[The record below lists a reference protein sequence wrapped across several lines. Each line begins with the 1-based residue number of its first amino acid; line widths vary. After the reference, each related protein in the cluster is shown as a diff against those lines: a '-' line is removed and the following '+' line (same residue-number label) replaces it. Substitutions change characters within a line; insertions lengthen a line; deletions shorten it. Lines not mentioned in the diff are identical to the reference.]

1 MALVMTIDTA
11 YALQTEFSRYD
22 RSDNFTPEG
31 IRVLFDYLEETS
43 EDFGEDITLDIIGLC
58 CDYSEDT
65 FEDIAANYRIDLT
78 DRDGETIDDVEEI
91 KRIVLDYLNNNTV
104 VCGVT
109 GTTAVYAVF

>member
-11 YALQTEFSRYD
+11 SELQAEFSRYN
-22 RSDNFTPEG
+22 RPDNFTPAG
-31 IRVLFDYLEETS
+31 IRVLFDYLEEIS
-43 EDFGEDITLDIIGLC
+43 EESGEDIKLDIIGLC

-78 DRDGETIDDVEEI
+78 DRDGETIEDEEEI
-91 KRIVLDYLNNNTV
+91 KRIVLNYLNNNTV

>member
-11 YALQTEFSRYD
+11 YELQAEFNRFN
-22 RSDNFTPEG
+22 RSENFTPAG

-43 EDFGEDITLDIIGLC
+43 EDFGEDIKLDIIGLC

-65 FEDIAANYRIDLT
+65 FEDIAANYHIDLT
-78 DRDGETIDDVEEI
+78 DRCGETIEDEEEI
-91 KRIVLDYLNNNTV
+91 KSIVLEYLNENTV

-109 GTTAVYAVF
+109 GTTAIYAVF

>member
-11 YALQTEFSRYD
+11 YELQTEFNRYD

-31 IRVLFDYLEETS
+31 IRVLFEYLEETS
-43 EDFGEDITLDIIGLC
+43 EDFGEDIKLDIIGLC
-58 CDYSEDT
+58 CEYSEDT
-65 FEDIAANYRIDLT
+65 FSGIAANYRIDLT
-78 DRDGETIDDVEEI
+78 DRSGETIEDDDEI